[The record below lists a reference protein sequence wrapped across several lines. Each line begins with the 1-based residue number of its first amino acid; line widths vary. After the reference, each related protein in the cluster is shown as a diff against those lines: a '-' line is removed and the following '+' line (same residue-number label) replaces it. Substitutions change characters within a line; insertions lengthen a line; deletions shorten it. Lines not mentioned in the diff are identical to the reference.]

1 MPLPLMYP
9 AEVDRYRLIQKLV
22 RQARATYHVAETGQ
36 RGIDQTALAIAARV
50 SQATISNL
58 ENLEK
63 AVTSRRRRVSREELI
78 RVLTWG
84 LELEQAWIDAIL
96 WLYDGEPLN
105 EDEIRR
111 YVRGYLPEAAPAK
124 YTTTELRRL
133 VLCLLQEALSAH
145 DQSPRVQPVTV
156 KLIFSGDERAILEAD
171 EALLQMERLPGQSLL
186 VSEYPSH
193 LTHPPEAHKSGE
205 LVGSRFI
212 TDALRQQWLS
222 VNWKRVETFYH
233 NLELYGQRSIHCKA
247 SVQRYLQRD
256 FSHRL
261 TLEQR
266 RRQIAHWITLLES
279 YDHYQV
285 GLAETTPALELKLKG
300 TVQAMMRSACRY
312 EDDRWP
318 HWGPRYV
325 LWVDETSVFRFFL
338 NFENAWD
345 AIPPQDRDKEEV
357 IRWLR
362 TLLSHPG

>member
-9 AEVDRYRLIQKLV
+9 AEIDRYRLIQKLV
-22 RQARATYHVAETGQ
+22 RMARTRYQVAETGQ
-36 RGIDQTALAIAARV
+36 RGIDQTALALAATV

-84 LELEQAWIDAIL
+84 LELDPVEIDAML
-96 WLYDGEPLN
+96 WLYDGNPLN

-111 YVRGYLPEAAPAK
+111 YVRGYLPEAHPQK
-124 YTTTELRRL
+124 YTALQLRCL
-133 VLCLLQEALSAH
+133 VLRLLQKVLALH
-145 DQSPRVQPVTV
+145 DQSIKVQPVTV
-156 KLIFSGDERAILEAD
+156 KIIFSGDERAVLEAD

-186 VSEYPSH
+186 VTEYPSH

-233 NLELYGQRSIHCKA
+233 NLEHYGQRSIHCKA
-247 SVQRYLQRD
+247 SVRQYLQKD

-279 YDHYQV
+279 YEHYQV

-325 LWVDETSVFRFFL
+325 QWADEASVFRFFL

-345 AIPPQDRDKEEV
+345 AIPPRDRDKDAV

-362 TLLSHPG
+362 GLL